1 MENGLILLD
10 KAKGLRSTACV
21 SILRKHLGRGVKVGH
36 AGTLDSTAEGLLV
49 LLFGKMTRASKY
61 VMSLPKTYEVTVL
74 LGMETDTL
82 DSGGA
87 VSATSGV
94 TVVAENEIR
103 RHLAAFLGWIYQRP
117 PRISAVRVS
126 GKRAH
131 SLAREGKDVDP
142 PARAVYISR
151 ITLEGYDGETGIIR
165 LTVKCGKGTYIR
177 SFVRDL
183 GRRLG
188 TFATVSGLKRTAIG
202 PFPLSEAITSEDLEQ
217 GRIEFGMKGPEA
229 LADAFP
235 DYIVPPKS
243 SGSLQNGGA
252 LAPEQL
258 KRRHWGSH
266 EDTGII
272 VLEAEGIFSF
282 ARCLHVAGKTLF
294 KPETN
299 IFIGEG
305 RQRNP

>member
-1 MENGLILLD
+1 MENGLVLLD
-10 KAKGLRSTACV
+10 KARGLRSTACV
-21 SILRKHLGRGVKVGH
+21 NTLRKHLGRGVKVGH

-49 LLFGKMTRASKY
+49 LLFGKMTRASRY
-61 VMSLPKTYEVTVL
+61 VMSLQKTYEVTAL

-87 VSATSGV
+87 VADTSGV
-94 TVVAENEIR
+94 TVVAEDEIR

-142 PARAVYISR
+142 PARAVYISYVA
-151 ITLEGYDGETGIIR
+151 LEEYDAETGTIR

-177 SFVRDL
+177 SLVRDL

-202 PFPLSEAITSEDLEQ
+202 PFPLSEAITLEDLEQ
-217 GRIEFGMKGPEA
+217 GRIESGMKGPVA
-229 LADAFP
+229 LVDAFP
-235 DYIVPPKS
+235 HYIVPPEFS
-243 SGSLQNGGA
+243 RSLQDGNA

-258 KRRHWGSH
+258 ERRHWGAH

-272 VLEAEGIFSF
+272 LLEAEGIFSF
-282 ARCLHVAGKTLF
+282 ARCLRVAKKTLF

-299 IFIGEG
+299 IFTGEG
-305 RQRNP
+305 RQRDS

>member
-10 KAKGLRSTACV
+10 KARGLRSTACV
-21 SILRKHLGRGVKVGH
+21 SILRKHLGPGIKVGH
-36 AGTLDSTAEGLLV
+36 SGTLDSTAEGLLV
-49 LLFGKMTRASKY
+49 LLFGKMTRASRY
-61 VMSLPKTYEVTVL
+61 VMSLPKTYEVTAL

-87 VSATSGV
+87 VVAASGV
-94 TVVAENEIR
+94 KSVAENEIR

-117 PRISAVRVS
+117 PRISAVRVD

-142 PARAVYISR
+142 PARAVYVSH
-151 ITLEGYDGETGIIR
+151 ITLEGYDGKTGTIR

-177 SFVRDL
+177 SLVRDL
-183 GRRLG
+183 GRRIG
-188 TFATVSGLKRTAIG
+188 TFATVLELKRTATG
-202 PFPLSEAITSEDLEQ
+202 PFSVSDAITSEDLER
-217 GRIEFGMKGPEA
+217 GCIESGMKGPKS

-235 DYIVPPKS
+235 CYIVPPEY
-243 SGSLQNGGA
+243 SGSLQNGNT
-252 LAPEQL
+252 LAPEHL
-258 KRRHWGSH
+258 ERRHWGFH
-266 EDTGII
+266 EDAGVI

-282 ARCLHVAGKTLF
+282 ARCLRIAGKTLL

-299 IFIGEG
+299 IFTGEG
-305 RQRNP
+305 RQRDS